1 VKLGLLIEAEAG
13 LDWARWRLVLL
24 AAERLG
30 FDSVW
35 VSDHLQS
42 AWSAEPGAGER
53 SAPGGLDPWVALAIA
68 ATQTRRLRLGSLVSP
83 ITLRPPV
90 LLARTARAVAE
101 LAPGRLTV
109 GLGLGWNA
117 AEHRAFGLPFPPLA
131 ERARVLDQGIGLLR
145 EHVAAP
151 LLIGGSG
158 ETTLDLVAR
167 HADAW
172 NMTTADAGS
181 FAERSA
187 ALDQRCA
194 AIGRAGRAI
203 SRSVACGVLVGRDP
217 AELLARGRR
226 MQSLVPP
233 LGKVDAEQ
241 VPAAAR
247 SMGWLAGTPGELVSA
262 LEPLAAAG
270 AELAILGHY
279 DPDDVA
285 ALELIA
291 ARVMPAV
298 A

>member
-1 VKLGLLIEAEAG
+1 VKLGLLIEAEEG

-24 AAERLG
+24 AAERLC

-42 AWSAEPGAGER
+42 AWAADPDAGGR
-53 SAPGGLDPWVALAIA
+53 PRPTGLDPWVALAVA
-68 ATQTRRLRLGSLVSP
+68 ATQTRRLRFGSLVSP

-117 AEHRAFGLPFPPLA
+117 AEHHAFGLPFPPLG
-131 ERARVLDQGIGLLR
+131 ERVRLLEQAIGLVR
-145 EHVAAP
+145 EQVPAP
-151 LLIGGSG
+151 VLIGGSG

-172 NMTTADAGS
+172 NMTTADAS
-181 FAERSA
+181 RFAARSA
-187 ALDQRCA
+187 ALDQCCA
-194 AIGRAGRAI
+194 AVGRSGRAI
-203 SRSVACGVLVGRDP
+203 GRSVACGVLVGRDR

-226 MQSLVPP
+226 MQALVPP
-233 LGKVDAEQ
+233 LAQVEAEQ

-247 SMGWLAGTPGELVSA
+247 TMGWLAGTPGELVAA

-279 DPDDVA
+279 DPDDVD